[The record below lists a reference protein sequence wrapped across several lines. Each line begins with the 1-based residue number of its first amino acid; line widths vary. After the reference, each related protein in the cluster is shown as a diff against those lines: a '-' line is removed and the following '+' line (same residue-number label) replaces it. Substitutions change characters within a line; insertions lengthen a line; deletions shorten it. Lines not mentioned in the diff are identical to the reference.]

1 MLGPPPSRLGL
12 GLTVDSQL
20 PTRARARGIMGAASA
35 LVAQVVI
42 DKTLAKEN
50 KLRVN
55 KRSSVVF
62 FGGKE

>member
-20 PTRARARGIMGAASA
+20 PTRARGIMGAAST

-55 KRSSVVF
+55 KRSSGVF